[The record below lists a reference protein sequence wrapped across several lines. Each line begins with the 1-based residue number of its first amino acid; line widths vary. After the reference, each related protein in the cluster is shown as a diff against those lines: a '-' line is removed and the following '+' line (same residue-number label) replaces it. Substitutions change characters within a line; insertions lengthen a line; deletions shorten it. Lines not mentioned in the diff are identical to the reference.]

1 MDVKPVELLAPA
13 GNPEALDAAIGEG
26 ADAVYL
32 GLRTFN
38 ARMRSTN
45 FAFNQFEATVEAC
58 RDRKKKVYVTV
69 NTVFEQREADRVWQM
84 LQYLDRVGPDGIIV
98 QDLGVLKMARDHFPK
113 LELHASTQMNVASA
127 RGCNLLSKQGFN
139 RVVLARELT
148 LDEIR
153 AVRQSTNME
162 IEVFVHGALCV
173 SASGLCLFSS
183 FLGGKS
189 ANRGMCTQACR
200 RMYESESTSGYFFS
214 PDDLELIEWVPE
226 LMEAG
231 VDSFKI
237 EGRQKSAEYVG
248 TVVSAY
254 RHMMDHWQEDRE
266 RALVK
271 ARAILQGDFARR
283 KTSFFITGLNAPSSI
298 HPEQSGGTGIAL
310 GRIRD
315 IKVIR
320 DERYALMGTYE
331 GLAEGDS
338 LRIHRSDDS
347 GRITAKVREVIP
359 QPNGMLVKFEGDW
372 RQNDEVYLVQTKS
385 LSRRYKPVMPGSLD
399 RFRKFPSYD
408 TAPYVQYPAQ
418 PRGVQPALEDGM
430 HVLVGKVADLHAALA
445 LRPRKAMIVFDKLNA
460 EALRRNEQTL
470 PFKKGNLILWLDPYY
485 PEGDAAWLEPELEY
499 WISKGVTTVVANN
512 LAHFSLLRG
521 KDLAVIAGPWLYT
534 FNRWSAAFLLEQGAC
549 MIIPPLEISKQDLGR
564 VAEGLPGKAVAPV
577 VLSAPPL
584 FRIRGDLS
592 ARYDSDRFTDR
603 EGGSYRLI
611 GRRDYSVLVSE
622 RLFSLIDRI
631 PFLKSEGMGAFILDL
646 SQIEPNRGLYRDIAR
661 AVDENRVLPETARF
675 NWKDGFWSD
684 ETPSGGTGRPE
695 SADQEPRSRAGA
707 FRPLARPGSKPG
719 MKPAARPGP
728 KPDGARRAGP
738 ARKPGRGAD
747 RP

>member
-38 ARMRSTN
+38 ARMRSSN
-45 FAFNQFEATVEAC
+45 FAFNQFEATIEAC

-98 QDLGVLKMARDHFPK
+98 QDFGVVKMARDHFPK
-113 LELHASTQMNVASA
+113 LELHASTQMNIASA
-127 RGCNLLSKQGFN
+127 RGCNMLSKQGFN

-153 AVRQSTNME
+153 AVRQATNME
-162 IEVFVHGALCV
+162 IEIFVHGALCV

-200 RMYESESTSGYFFS
+200 RMYESETKSGYFFS
-214 PDDLELIEWVPE
+214 PDDLELIEWVPD

-254 RHMMDHWQEDRE
+254 RYMMDHWQEDRE

-271 ARAILQGDFARR
+271 AKAILQGDFARR
-283 KTSFFITGLNAPSSI
+283 KTTFFITGLVAPPSI

-320 DERYALMGTYE
+320 EERYALMNSYD

-347 GRITAKVREVIP
+347 GRITAKVREVLS

-408 TAPYVQYPAQ
+408 TAPHVGYPSV
-418 PRGVQPALEDGM
+418 PRGTQPALEEGM
-430 HVLVGKVADLHAALA
+430 YVLVGKVADLHAALA
-445 LRPRKAMIVFDKLNA
+445 LRPRKGMIVFDKLNA
-460 EALRRNEQTL
+460 EALRKNETTL

-499 WISKGVTTVVANN
+499 WISKGVATVVANN

-521 KDLAVIAGPWLYT
+521 KGLSVIAGPWLYT
-534 FNRWSAAFLLEQGAC
+534 FNRWSASFLMEQGAT
-549 MIIPPLEISKQDLGR
+549 MLIPPLEISKQDLGR
-564 VAEGLPGKAVAPV
+564 VAEGLPGQAVAPV

-603 EGGSYRLI
+603 DGETYRLI
-611 GRRDYSVLVSE
+611 GRRDYSVLVSD

-631 PFLKSEGMGAFILDL
+631 PYLKSEGMGAFILDL
-646 SQIEPNRGLYRDIAR
+646 SNIDPTRGLYRDISR
-661 AVDENRVLPETARF
+661 AVDDARQLPETVRF

-684 ETPSGGTGRPE
+684 ETPSGSFKDDAPK
-695 SADQEPRSRAGA
+695 SAGPK
-707 FRPLARPGSKPG
+707 RPGSRTGPTGRSDNRLRPPRASGGPRSPG
-719 MKPAARPGP
+719 GPRKGRP
-728 KPDGARRAGP
+728 
-738 ARKPGRGAD
+738 
-747 RP
+747 